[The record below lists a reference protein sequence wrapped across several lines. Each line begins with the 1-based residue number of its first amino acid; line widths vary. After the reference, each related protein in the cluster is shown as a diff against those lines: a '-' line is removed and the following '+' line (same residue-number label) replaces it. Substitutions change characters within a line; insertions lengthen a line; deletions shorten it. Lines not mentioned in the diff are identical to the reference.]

1 MDIRLCCVEAG
12 EGFPLV
18 LLHGNG
24 EDHTYFKRQMGPFSQ
39 HFRVIAVDTRGHG
52 ESPRG
57 TAPFTLEQFA
67 EDLKEFLDGRS
78 ITRCHLLGF
87 SDGGNIALLFALKYP
102 EYVEKLILN
111 GADLCPS
118 GVKLTTQ
125 LPIVL
130 GWGMCRVPALF
141 SRKARANWEMLDLMV
156 TQPHIP
162 TEAACP
168 APYARLGG
176 GRGAGHDPGGPYPGH
191 RRRHPGQPAGHP
203 ARGPL
208 RGSAELADLQ
218 SPRAGFPAGR
228 RTDPVGIGK
237 ERQRWMIGSRWS
249 GSMRIRT
256 SSVSTATGRRL
267 TAICW
272 RK

>member
-111 GADLCPS
+111 GADLVPLRREADHPAAHRA
-118 GVKLTTQ
+118 G
-125 LPIVL
+125 L
-130 GWGMCRVPALF
+130 GNVPGA
-141 SRKARANWEMLDLMV
+141 SPV
-156 TQPHIP
+156 QPEGQGELGDAGP
-162 TEAACP
+162 DGDP
-168 APYARLGG
+168 APHPLGG
-176 GRGAGHDPGGPYPGH
+176 ACRLLCPPWWW
-191 RRRHPGQPAGHP
+191 Q
-203 ARGPL
+203 
-208 RGSAELADLQ
+208 GS
-218 SPRAGFPAGR
+218 G
-228 RTDPVGIGK
+228 T
-237 ERQRWMIGSRWS
+237 
-249 GSMRIRT
+249 
-256 SSVSTATGRRL
+256 
-267 TAICW
+267 
-272 RK
+272 

>member
-156 TQPHIP
+156 T
-162 TEAACP
+162 
-168 APYARLGG
+168 
-176 GRGAGHDPGGPYPGH
+176 
-191 RRRHPGQPAGHP
+191 
-203 ARGPL
+203 
-208 RGSAELADLQ
+208 
-218 SPRAGFPAGR
+218 
-228 RTDPVGIGK
+228 
-237 ERQRWMIGSRWS
+237 
-249 GSMRIRT
+249 
-256 SSVSTATGRRL
+256 
-267 TAICW
+267 
-272 RK
+272 

>member
-162 TEAACP
+162 TEAL
-168 APYARLGG
+168 ARLPMPALVVAGERDMIREG
-176 GRGAGHDPGGPYPGH
+176 HTRAIAAAIPDSRLAILPGDHFVARRNWQTFNPLVLDFLLDGAQIP
-191 RRRHPGQPAGHP
+191 
-203 ARGPL
+203 
-208 RGSAELADLQ
+208 
-218 SPRAGFPAGR
+218 
-228 RTDPVGIGK
+228 
-237 ERQRWMIGSRWS
+237 
-249 GSMRIRT
+249 
-256 SSVSTATGRRL
+256 
-267 TAICW
+267 
-272 RK
+272 

>member
-87 SDGGNIALLFALKYP
+87 SDGGNLTRSSTLSLMLYTHRC
-102 EYVEKLILN
+102 YVSGRLI
-111 GADLCPS
+111 S
-118 GVKLTTQ
+118 G
-125 LPIVL
+125 
-130 GWGMCRVPALF
+130 
-141 SRKARANWEMLDLMV
+141 
-156 TQPHIP
+156 
-162 TEAACP
+162 
-168 APYARLGG
+168 
-176 GRGAGHDPGGPYPGH
+176 
-191 RRRHPGQPAGHP
+191 
-203 ARGPL
+203 
-208 RGSAELADLQ
+208 
-218 SPRAGFPAGR
+218 
-228 RTDPVGIGK
+228 
-237 ERQRWMIGSRWS
+237 
-249 GSMRIRT
+249 
-256 SSVSTATGRRL
+256 
-267 TAICW
+267 
-272 RK
+272 

>member
-102 EYVEKLILN
+102 EYVEKLILRPRHIEFQILADGQGN
-111 GADLCPS
+111 GPSSCPS
-118 GVKLTTQ
+118 CWAGECA
-125 LPIVL
+125 
-130 GWGMCRVPALF
+130 GC
-141 SRKARANWEMLDLMV
+141 
-156 TQPHIP
+156 QP
-162 TEAACP
+162 C
-168 APYARLGG
+168 
-176 GRGAGHDPGGPYPGH
+176 
-191 RRRHPGQPAGHP
+191 
-203 ARGPL
+203 
-208 RGSAELADLQ
+208 S
-218 SPRAGFPAGR
+218 AGR
-228 RTDPVGIGK
+228 PGRIG
-237 ERQRWMIGSRWS
+237 R
-249 GSMRIRT
+249 
-256 SSVSTATGRRL
+256 
-267 TAICW
+267 CW
-272 RK
+272 T